1 MLLKHLQYTHQA
13 LPTAVY
19 TAPLYENTAL
29 NCFALMKWFLGRI
42 IYEQYVE
49 SAKLINLLLYNAR
62 FLSCFYDSNQYS

>member
-29 NCFALMKWFLGRI
+29 NCFALMNDFWD
-42 IYEQYVE
+42 E
-49 SAKLINLLLYNAR
+49 
-62 FLSCFYDSNQYS
+62 